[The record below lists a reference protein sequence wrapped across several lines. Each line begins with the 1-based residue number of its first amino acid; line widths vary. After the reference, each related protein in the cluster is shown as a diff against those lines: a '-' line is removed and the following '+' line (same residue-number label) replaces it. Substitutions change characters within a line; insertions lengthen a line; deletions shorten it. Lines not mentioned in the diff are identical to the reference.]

1 MLWATPTASGTLTAM
16 GRNVS
21 LDRGMQMTLGVITR

>member
-16 GRNVS
+16 GRNFS
-21 LDRGMQMTLGVITR
+21 LESGMQLTLGVITR